1 MQSTE
6 FKDRFNKMLL
16 NLEAAYNIIKC
27 YHLNEDKQIMLSDG
41 DKPQKCRFCEKEF
54 PDVTFKKISHAI
66 SIWSEIGFLNQIMNV
81 TRVIRYFLLT
91 KQSIPPI

>member
-41 DKPQKCRFCEKEF
+41 DKPQKCRFCERNF
-54 PDVTFKKISHAI
+54 QT
-66 SIWSEIGFLNQIMNV
+66 
-81 TRVIRYFLLT
+81 
-91 KQSIPPI
+91 